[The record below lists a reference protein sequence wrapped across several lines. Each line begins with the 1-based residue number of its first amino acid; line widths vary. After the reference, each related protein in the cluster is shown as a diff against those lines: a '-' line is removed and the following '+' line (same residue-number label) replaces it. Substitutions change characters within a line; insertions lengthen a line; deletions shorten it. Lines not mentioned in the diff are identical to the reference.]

1 VSHRIFER
9 ILRPL
14 VFRRAC
20 LFERHYQPSS
30 LACRWTLLL
39 LKYVVGPKDNDGVV
53 FDPRCNE
60 LLIARIEVV
69 GRPGL
74 KPIIF

>member
-1 VSHRIFER
+1 
-9 ILRPL
+9 
-14 VFRRAC
+14 
-20 LFERHYQPSS
+20 
-30 LACRWTLLL
+30 
-39 LKYVVGPKDNDGVV
+39 VVGPKGNDGVV

-74 KPIIF
+74 NHHFLKVDLGSGRNTR